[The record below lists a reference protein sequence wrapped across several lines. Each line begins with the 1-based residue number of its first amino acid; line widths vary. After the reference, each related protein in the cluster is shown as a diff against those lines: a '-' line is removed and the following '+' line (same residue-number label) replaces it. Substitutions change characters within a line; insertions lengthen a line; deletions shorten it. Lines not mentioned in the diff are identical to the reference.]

1 MSKKLQLS
9 IPKPCHE
16 DWDAMTQVEKG
27 KFCGSCQKQ
36 VLDFSNMNDRQVA
49 EFFKKPSTGS
59 VCGRFMTDQLE
70 RDIEIPKKRIPWLKY
85 FFQFAIPAFLVSIKA
100 SGQATKGK
108 IKVNTV
114 VSDTTSRP
122 ICDRPTMG
130 IIARPINDLSDERG
144 IVGNVVDAKTG
155 NPLPAASVVMIS
167 TIGKENIRVKEDA
180 SFMLDIY
187 RKITVQRIE
196 ISCPGYEKKVLTFHV
211 PSDCVPCIKQ
221 YALTYE
227 KLEHQE
233 VITGDWGGV
242 TMNNYTSCP
251 PGKITLSRVAESDFE
266 HIKEI
271 KVDTGIVRLDF
282 YDNAQI
288 DGDTISVLLN
298 NKTIVSNQRLA
309 AKPITVEIKIDLTHT
324 EQEVTMVAENL
335 GEIPPNTALLIIT
348 AGKKRYQ
355 LYLAS
360 TDKKNAQ
367 VRIIYEKPETP
378 AQ

>member
-1 MSKKLQLS
+1 MKRYYFLLFILLTNFITSGQQLNGIWRGKLTQGPGGCFKEYNIEFQIQVNNAKVSGVSYHYSDVVNYVKEEFTGLYDTEKKL
-9 IPKPCHE
+9 
-16 DWDAMTQVEKG
+16 
-27 KFCGSCQKQ
+27 
-36 VLDFSNMNDRQVA
+36 
-49 EFFKKPSTGS
+49 
-59 VCGRFMTDQLE
+59 
-70 RDIEIPKKRIPWLKY
+70 LK
-85 FFQFAIPAFLVSIKA
+85 
-100 SGQATKGK
+100 
-108 IKVNTV
+108 
-114 VSDTTSRP
+114 
-122 ICDRPTMG
+122 
-130 IIARPINDLSDERG
+130 
-144 IVGNVVDAKTG
+144 
-155 NPLPAASVVMIS
+155 IS
-167 TIGKENIRVKEDA
+167 E
-180 SFMLDIY
+180 M
-187 RKITVQRIE
+187 
-196 ISCPGYEKKVLTFHV
+196 KVLTFHV